1 MSVNESITKNAEL
14 VQRRTAAEL
23 VRSTENPLK
32 GACETSLLVPFSW
45 GRCRPAHTRALALG
59 WGRRVRQDW
68 GCDPEWPECECKAEC
83 RGGHGG
89 SSPGTRADDGRG
101 GDRSYKQELRC
112 PGHEL
117 ERSSRQG
124 KRGTRAVGW
133 GLKEGP
139 RGVHSHGCVSGESL
153 ASPPKGD
160 GPSDR
165 LRSPCPG
172 WPRVLTE
179 TAAHLLCCSQ
189 PSQDSH
195 LKLIHS
201 TVIQENQSP
210 CFKLSTQ

>member
-1 MSVNESITKNAEL
+1 MTQSDPSVSAKQSAGVATG
-14 VQRRTAAEL
+14 AAHQAPGLMTGEGEA
-23 VRSTENPLK
+23 RS
-32 GACETSLLVPFSW
+32 
-45 GRCRPAHTRALALG
+45 CR
-59 WGRRVRQDW
+59 
-68 GCDPEWPECECKAEC
+68 
-83 RGGHGG
+83 
-89 SSPGTRADDGRG
+89 
-101 GDRSYKQELRC
+101 QELRC

-117 ERSSRQG
+117 DRSSRQG
-124 KRGTRAVGW
+124 KRSAREMGW

-165 LRSPCPG
+165 RRSPCPG
-172 WPRVLTE
+172 WPRILTE

-201 TVIQENQSP
+201 TVIQENRSP